1 MTKLYSYYLL
11 DVGIAYREDVDE
23 VMGILL
29 ELAGE
34 IGKDPKY
41 SDHII
46 DEPVMQGVDR
56 FGESAVTIKFMI
68 KTKADK
74 MLMVKREMLRRI
86 KNKFDQVGI
95 KIPVPRRMV
104 LHGDRENV

>member
-1 MTKLYSYYLL
+1 MDK
-11 DVGIAYREDVDE
+11 
-23 VMGILL
+23 VMEILL

-46 DEPVMQGVDR
+46 EEPVMQGVDR

-68 KTKADK
+68 KTKPDK

-104 LHGDRENV
+104 LHGERESP